1 MLKNRMKEIWDGG
14 QPVLS
19 GWLSLGNTFSAELMA
34 AQGYDCISIDL
45 QHGVVDAAM
54 VLPMF
59 QAMRASGVV
68 PMARVPWNEPG
79 IIMRVLDAGAY
90 GVICPMVNTADE
102 AAAFVRS
109 MRYPPMGERSFGPTR
124 AALSMGDN
132 IPYEANEEVLAFA
145 MVETQEAIDN
155 IDAIAATPGLSGIY
169 VGPADLTFSLHGGK
183 YPPALDREEEEMIA
197 VLKEIIAACH
207 RAGIKAALH
216 CGTSRYAARAVEWG
230 FDLVSVASE
239 ARLMAAAAAAS
250 VGEFRT
256 LTGTADTAA
265 KGKVGY

>member
-1 MLKNRMKEIWDGG
+1 MKEIWNGG
-14 QPVLS
+14 QPVLN
-19 GWLSLGNTFSAELMA
+19 GWLSVGHTFTAEVMA
-34 AQGYDCISIDL
+34 AQGYDGVTIDL
-45 QHGVVDAAM
+45 QHGVVDPVM
-54 VLPMF
+54 VVPML

-68 PMARVPWNEPG
+68 PMVRVPWNEPG

-132 IPYEANEEVLAFA
+132 IPYEANDEVLAFA
-145 MVETQEAIDN
+145 MVETREAIDN
-155 IDAIAATPGLSGIY
+155 IDAIAATPGLNGIY

-183 YPPALDREEEEMIA
+183 YPPALDREEEEMIV
-197 VLKEIIAACH
+197 VLKEVIAACH

-216 CGTSRYAARAVEWG
+216 CGSSRYAARAVEWG